1 MFRSKKKKVQGRK
14 RREVEAEEGAVAANV
29 SADIDTTYSVEIPAS
44 NDAVEAESD
53 LQVLEELRRSR
64 SRGSGAKSAMTF
76 SSKSGSGR
84 LSGSSSH
91 AAVAAAETGL
101 LSFDDGEKSRRDKR
115 RKMRPNL
122 VAATAVDVE
131 MEGESVDQ
139 YSVEMLATL
148 RSEQSVLLSST
159 TQEELEVEE
168 GNDEDVKRVVQEAE
182 EEEFIS
188 LQGGGKKT
196 RRMKSRVTFG
206 VHSEDQGI
214 SKTAEVVEEVSGEED
229 EDNENSRRWE
239 EELMRRG
246 GHRVP
251 TPAESSGNRSR
262 DGLPTYPT
270 RKNVSCVTLASVLGK
285 LEKGLE
291 ATSFED
297 ERASRELARLEAETV
312 LIEMTLKQQQEELL
326 VSSEEFEYFQE
337 VEDFVKGLSFCL
349 REKLPVIEARGK
361 KIVEQSVQ
369 QVETKRQEELQGIAE
384 EVKKYLG
391 SGQLQQGD
399 VVGLSNLDVYSNGA
413 SSVVPST
420 NVAQRSAR
428 LQKYQ
433 QHLGESYVSPDR
445 EPEEYGDLFAD
456 AIDEINSL
464 DRVYGRFQ
472 EWKAKF
478 PEVYKNAFCEL
489 AQEKLFAPYVQAELL
504 YWDPLGAADTNI
516 ELGKSW
522 SLDDFGWF
530 RVLHQHVR
538 QSDVRGG
545 NIDGPILYQIRDVF
559 LEKVRIAVSRYFD
572 PFSSLQVRSVS
583 LVLEE
588 ISRRGY
594 TPHVKDALQVL
605 VGTVLEYFSIEAKR
619 TVLVA
624 VGKDTS
630 SACEEVNVFARYLL
644 ERFNSLQDNLLT
656 LFVALPKGEI
666 AAAGFRC
673 LLQVLHHLLAYV
685 RHCQKAQKMQQVPT
699 ATQVVRQLSG
709 SSYLLQILSEPSQER
724 ELKHVMEL
732 FAPFC

>member
-76 SSKSGSGR
+76 SSKSGSG
-84 LSGSSSH
+84 
-91 AAVAAAETGL
+91 L

-168 GNDEDVKRVVQEAE
+168 GNDEE

-369 QVETKRQEELQGIAE
+369 QVETKRQEELQDIAE
-384 EVKKYLG
+384 E
-391 SGQLQQGD
+391 
-399 VVGLSNLDVYSNGA
+399 
-413 SSVVPST
+413 
-420 NVAQRSAR
+420 RSAR

-489 AQEKLFAPYVQAELL
+489 AQENTFANPMYAAEISM
-504 YWDPLGAADTNI
+504 AQSCI
-516 ELGKSW
+516 KSVTS
-522 SLDDFGWF
+522 SL
-530 RVLHQHVR
+530 R
-538 QSDVRGG
+538 
-545 NIDGPILYQIRDVF
+545 
-559 LEKVRIAVSRYFD
+559 
-572 PFSSLQVRSVS
+572 SLQVRSVS

-644 ERFNSLQDNLLT
+644 ER
-656 LFVALPKGEI
+656 
-666 AAAGFRC
+666 
-673 LLQVLHHLLAYV
+673 
-685 RHCQKAQKMQQVPT
+685 
-699 ATQVVRQLSG
+699 QLSG